1 MTLTD
6 GREIVEVN
14 FVIVCACF
22 CARTPQILILNNPYD
37 AFRAAFSPFNYVTCS
52 ELSFLPSTV
61 WRVPSCLPSTITSLD
76 RLKLE
81 FKPFTVFLFCVVETN
96 VVLLRLFEAA
106 H

>member
-6 GREIVEVN
+6 GRVIVEVN

-37 AFRAAFSPFNYVTCS
+37 AFRAALSLFNCVTCS
-52 ELSFLPSTV
+52 ELSFLPSTI
-61 WRVPSCLPSTITSLD
+61 PSLD

-81 FKPFTVFLFCVVETN
+81 FKPFIVFLFCVVETN

>member
-6 GREIVEVN
+6 GRVIVEVN

-22 CARTPQILILNNPYD
+22 CARAPQRLILNNPYD
-37 AFRAAFSPFNYVTCS
+37 AFRAALSPFNCVTCS
-52 ELSFLPSTV
+52 ELSFLPSF
-61 WRVPSCLPSTITSLD
+61 ITSLD
-76 RLKLE
+76 RLKLK